1 MKNFIQLIKRE
12 FRHFFNNKVLRLL
25 FIGAPIL
32 YGVLIGSV
40 YQKGKITELPIVV
53 VDEDMSP
60 MSTTFLDM
68 LEENETVEVVEVLPS
83 IFGAKDQ
90 AIKKEA
96 TVIVQIPKDFGS
108 GIQQNRIPEIKLF
121 VDASNTLTSN
131 SALMA
136 VNVVA
141 MTMKAGIQIESQ
153 MKQGVPEYVAKQN
166 YEPFKTTIIKQS
178 IRSGNY
184 LYFMLPGVLL
194 TVFQQVLL
202 LGLALTFAEEYE
214 NGTFSELVERMPN
227 AVGMLAV
234 KIVPYL
240 LMSVGILLLYFGFSR
255 YYGMVIEGAFWS
267 FALST
272 LIFILAVCGIGVLVS
287 IVLPNQ
293 LKATEVLM
301 VVATPSFILSGFTW
315 PLSQMPTWVQMIAD
329 MIPLTHYLK
338 IFRLLYLN
346 HSGISPIQSSLWA
359 LTIIAVVC
367 LTLSAII
374 LHFKIRKT
382 KRIIQLENKT
392 EEESLNLKIDEEE

>member
-1 MKNFIQLIKRE
+1 MKRFLELIKRE
-12 FRHFFNNKVLRLL
+12 FRLFFNNKVLRLL

-40 YQKGKITELPIVV
+40 YQKGKVTNLPIIV

-60 MSTTFLDM
+60 MSAKFIDM
-68 LEENETVEVVEVLPS
+68 LEENETVDVVEIMPS
-83 IFGAKDQ
+83 MFGVKDK
-90 AIKKEA
+90 AIAKEA
-96 TVIVQIPKDFGS
+96 TVIVQIPGNFAA
-108 GIQQNRIPEIKLF
+108 GIQQNRLPEISIF

-153 MKQGVPEYVAKQN
+153 MKQGVPEYVAAQH

-214 NGTFSELVERMPN
+214 RGTFVELVEKMPN
-227 AVGMLAV
+227 ALGMLLV
-234 KIVPYL
+234 KIVPYMI
-240 LMSVGILLLYFGFSR
+240 MSVGILLLYFGFSK
-255 YYGMVIEGAFWS
+255 YYGMIIGGALWA

-272 LIFILAVCGIGVLVS
+272 FVFILAVCGIGVLVS

-315 PLSQMPTWVQMIAD
+315 PLSQMPVWVQMIAD
-329 MIPLTHYLK
+329 VIPLTHYLK

-346 HSGISPIQSSLWA
+346 HSGISHIYSSLWA
-359 LTIIAVVC
+359 MAIIGGITLGVSAV
-367 LTLSAII
+367 I
-374 LHFKIRKT
+374 LHFKIRRT
-382 KRIIQLENKT
+382 KRELKLSRAVDRDF
-392 EEESLNLKIDEEE
+392 EE

>member
-1 MKNFIQLIKRE
+1 MKKFVDLIKRE
-12 FRHFFNNKVLRLL
+12 FRLFWNNKVLRLL

-40 YQKGKITELPIVV
+40 YQKGKVTNLPIVV
-53 VDEDMSP
+53 VDEDISP
-60 MSTTFLDM
+60 MSAKFIDM
-68 LEENETVEVVEVLPS
+68 LEENETVDVAEVIPS
-83 IFGAKDQ
+83 MFGAKKK
-90 AIKKEA
+90 AIDKEA
-96 TVIVQIPKDFGS
+96 TVIVQIPRNFES
-108 GIQQNRIPEIKLF
+108 GIEQNRLPEISIF

-136 VNVVA
+136 VNVAA

-153 MKQGVPEYVAKQN
+153 MKQGVPEYVATQN

-202 LGLALTFAEEYE
+202 LGLALTFAAEYE
-214 NGTFSELVERMPN
+214 NGTFTELVQRMPN
-227 AVGMLAV
+227 AIGMLIV
-234 KIVPYL
+234 KIVPYMV
-240 LMSVGILLLYFGFSR
+240 MSIGILLLYFGFSR
-255 YYGMVIEGAFWS
+255 YYGMIIGGALWA

-272 LIFILAVCGIGVLVS
+272 LIFILAVCGIGILVS

-315 PLSQMPTWVQMIAD
+315 PLSQMPGWVQMVAD
-329 MIPLTHYLK
+329 VIPLTHYLK

-346 HSGISPIQSSLWA
+346 HSGISPIYGSLWA
-359 LTIIAVVC
+359 MTIIAVVT
-367 LTLSAII
+367 LVLSAII
-374 LHFKIRKT
+374 LYFKIRRAKRRWKT
-382 KRIIQLENKT
+382 Q
-392 EEESLNLKIDEEE
+392 SIDS